1 MQRHA
6 TQPRASARGFVAG
19 DAPSVAC
26 ELEASIKG
34 LQDVGE
40 RSARAERQSPTRA
53 RVSTRRVLTRGAHGK
68 CLRGGENGTVGIR
81 VALLLR
87 GDRGHLESTTG
98 TYGASETRSD
108 TQRSVRPAQAIEMPS
123 PPFLDQS
130 CTNMAMCSSVTGSH
144 GRASVG
150 SCTRHVQKHSP
161 TVTRRAVAA
170 CRPPAQPDASGNI
183 AQMHGASTDSSRC
196 IGRERSHSVPRPDIN
211 HPLFS
216 FFLGK
221 VHGFPNLGG
230 ASWARPQCGG
240 SQAREPY

>member
-40 RSARAERQSPTRA
+40 RLARAERQSSTRA

-81 VALLLR
+81 VALVLR
-87 GDRGHLESTTG
+87 GDRGHLEKTTG

-108 TQRSVRPAQAIEMPS
+108 TQRRVRAAQAIEMPS
-123 PPFLDQS
+123 PPLPRSFS
-130 CTNMAMCSSVTGSH
+130 CAYMAMCSSVTGSH

-170 CRPPAQPDASGNI
+170 CCPPAPHPTQA
-183 AQMHGASTDSSRC
+183 SSRTALRAHRTS
-196 IGRERSHSVPRPDIN
+196 GSELVVNVHTLPVRPNPRARVRSHPSLPI
-211 HPLFS
+211 
-216 FFLGK
+216 
-221 VHGFPNLGG
+221 
-230 ASWARPQCGG
+230 
-240 SQAREPY
+240 